1 MMRALKITA
10 ALVLAV
16 AMVMTAGCFKR
27 VPINDDGVGI
37 QFELGE
43 GARRSDSSDLK
54 AARST
59 KSVARGDA
67 KTADIKILMGAGD
80 LEIVG
85 GTGGADGTNKAV
97 QDGGKD
103 TLRGDF
109 RFAPASIAPDVK
121 SSVAGDNLN
130 IEVSQPKVRNPGV
143 KTGWPSYVNEWH
155 LGLAKDL
162 PMRLDVKL
170 GAGNGDLDLRGV
182 DVSGVTVD
190 MGAGD
195 LDLDLRGVDASDLT
209 IKMGAGDLMLDLAGQ
224 RVADLDV
231 TIAAGIGAIEVN
243 LPKDIGVRVA
253 KRGGGVGNWDD
264 WKASGFR
271 RDGSVWVNSAWGSG
285 GPSIEVTIESGV
297 GSVVLKTDDV
307 GDSLDAPASSPPSP
321 SAPAQPAP
329 HAAPEPPVA
338 PVAPITPAVP
348 GSLMVPRPP
357 AAPGLPPLRPRR

>member
-1 MMRALKITA
+1 MRVLKMTVAL
-10 ALVLAV
+10 ALAT
-16 AMVMTAGCFKR
+16 AMVMTSGCFKR

-37 QFELGE
+37 QFELGG
-43 GARRSDSSDLK
+43 GAPWSDSSDSK

-80 LEIVG
+80 LGIVG
-85 GTGGADGTNKAV
+85 GTNGIV

-103 TLRGDF
+103 VLRGDF
-109 RFAPASIAPDVK
+109 RFAPASVEPNIK
-121 SSVAGDNLN
+121 SSVTGDNLN
-130 IEVSQPKVRNPGV
+130 IEVRQPKVRNTV
-143 KTGWPSYVNEWH
+143 FKTGWPNYVNEWH
-155 LGLAKDL
+155 LGLAKGL
-162 PMRLDVKL
+162 PMRLDIKL

-182 DVSGVTVD
+182 GVSEIRAD

-195 LDLDLRGVDASDLT
+195 LDLDLRGVDISDLT

-224 RVADLDV
+224 RTTDLDV
-231 TIAAGIGAIEVN
+231 TIAAGIGAIEIN

-285 GPSIEVTIESGV
+285 SPSIEVTIESGV
-297 GSVVLKTDDV
+297 GSVVLKTDDAW
-307 GDSLDAPASSPPSP
+307 GPADAPAGSPPSP

-348 GSLMVPRPP
+348 GSLVVPRPP